1 MPKMPEKLCR
11 CQASRLLFHRIM
23 DTKENCVFCEYF
35 VLPASGQMGVC
46 PGLWNPQ
53 VLWFCAHFST
63 CFALP
68 GQDLGGSSGIGNV
81 SALAFLQKNGLIY
94 WIVLSVLCSTFQ
106 RGTLA
111 HPSWAPRTHRADYF

>member
-1 MPKMPEKLCR
+1 MCFVNILC
-11 CQASRLLFHRIM
+11 CLHLDKWVSPQASGTLRS
-23 DTKENCVFCEYF
+23 CGF
-35 VLPASGQMGVC
+35 VLISA
-46 PGLWNPQ
+46 L
-53 VLWFCAHFST
+53 
-63 CFALP
+63 ALP
-68 GQDLGGSSGIGNV
+68 SQDLGGSSGIGNV